1 MPITMRTGIIL
12 ENDDGDYAWAPSS
25 HRLREVA
32 FEGQDRLF
40 YRFVGDAKF
49 ASFLG
54 YEQSPHAFNKNVLV
68 RALKRLRNEAVTKL
82 MQEVHVADPEAAA
95 GSDGNALAGSREELY
110 EGVPEICT
118 VTIPASGDLSEQQIS
133 LVTTPCLRAP
143 VYMELTIANLE
154 YFKLALD
161 EKFEE
166 LPEAHDSSDPVKKR
180 ELVSN
185 HTHTS
190 KIYKTTQGEKVTLF
204 TSVKDPTNK
213 KKYKRLQ
220 QTIRLSDDPEFNQ
233 KAEQLAIDE
242 VDQKAFALADLLAD
256 AEEESDKNEEE
267 TPP

>member
-12 ENDDGDYAWAPSS
+12 ENDEGDYAWAPSS
-25 HRLREVA
+25 DRLREVA

-54 YEQSPHAFNKNVLV
+54 YKQSPHPLNKNVLV

-185 HTHTS
+185 HTHTC